1 MPQKSL
7 SELDLRALRANRKYF
22 PSPFSCWTGSP
33 MVKKTCIEAIHD
45 HVDQAGR
52 SIGFAT
58 KDSRSWYWQFGTS
71 VGVRL

>member
-1 MPQKSL
+1 
-7 SELDLRALRANRKYF
+7 
-22 PSPFSCWTGSP
+22 

-71 VGVRL
+71 VGVGFSRPPGKAGAYNPFRNEQNKKDGWC